1 MPNGFRLAHSDGC
14 QSFVIPSR
22 DLFGEELLRRKA
34 LVRTARPPSNRDPPQ
49 VRIVRVLQLVLRD
62 DPAQLLRR
70 VTALF
75 VAVGR
80 VTSCAQYRVPRPQAR
95 ACPRTR
101 GLPRRAGVVRPSA
114 VSRKASRRQGSAEAA
129 RGK

>member
-1 MPNGFRLAHSDGC
+1 MPKGFRLAHSDGC
-14 QSFVIPSR
+14 QRFVIPSR
-22 DLFGEELLRRKA
+22 DLFGEARKA
-34 LVRTARPPSNRDPPQ
+34 LVRTARPLSDRDPPQ

-80 VTSCAQYRVPRPQAR
+80 VTSCAQYRVPRAQAR

-101 GLPRRAGVVRPSA
+101 GSA
-114 VSRKASRRQGSAEAA
+114 PT
-129 RGK
+129 